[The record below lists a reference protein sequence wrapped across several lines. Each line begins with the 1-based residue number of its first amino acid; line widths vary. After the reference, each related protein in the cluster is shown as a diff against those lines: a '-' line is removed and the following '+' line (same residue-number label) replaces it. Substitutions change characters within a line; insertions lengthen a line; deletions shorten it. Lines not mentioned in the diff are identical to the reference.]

1 MIGVKDNSN
10 LEKYFKKEKKNMS
23 KEKSN
28 LDIINENVRK
38 TIEKTIDSK
47 SIDIADKVIEKL
59 NNSNKIKI
67 EMPYYKRVE
76 LLLYN
81 YENLKEAVKQKEEAI
96 AELDKYGLPERSK
109 SIVMYSSA
117 GGNSQADR
125 YAELKEKYKIEK
137 LETQRDLKRIDNAL
151 DKIRNDKYFDIIQ
164 YKYLNE
170 DKDKITTDE
179 ELADKFN
186 RDRKTIT
193 RNKKRLINKLMTI
206 LFPESISEVM

>member
-1 MIGVKDNSN
+1 MN
-10 LEKYFKKEKKNMS
+10 

-28 LDIINENVRK
+28 IDIINENVRK

-96 AELDKYGLPERSK
+96 KELEIYGLPEKSK
-109 SIVMYSSA
+109 SIVMYSSV

-125 YAELKEKYKIEK
+125 YAELKEKYRIEK
-137 LETQRDLKRIDNAL
+137 METERTLKRIDNAL
-151 DKIRNDKYFDIIQ
+151 AEIRKDKYFDIIQ
-164 YKYLNE
+164 YKYLNIDE
-170 DKDKITTDE
+170 EKIRTNE
-179 ELADKFN
+179 ELAEKLN
-186 RDRKTIT
+186 KDRKTVM
-193 RNKKRLINKLMTI
+193 RNKKRLINKLITI
-206 LFPESISEVM
+206 LFPVSISEVI

>member
-1 MIGVKDNSN
+1 MN
-10 LEKYFKKEKKNMS
+10 

-28 LDIINENVRK
+28 IDIINENVRK
-38 TIEKTIDSK
+38 TIEKTIESK

-117 GGNSQADR
+117 GGSSQADR
-125 YAELKEKYKIEK
+125 YSELKEKYKIEK
-137 LETQRDLKRIDNAL
+137 METERDLRRIDNAL
-151 DKIRNDKYFDIIQ
+151 DKIRDDKYFDIIQ

-170 DKDKITTDE
+170 DEERINTDE
-179 ELADKFN
+179 ELAQKFN
-186 RDRKTIT
+186 KERITII
-193 RNKKRLINKLMTI
+193 RNRKRLINKLVTI
-206 LFPESISEVM
+206 LFPTSISEVM

>member
-1 MIGVKDNSN
+1 MN
-10 LEKYFKKEKKNMS
+10 

-28 LDIINENVRK
+28 IDIINENVRK
-38 TIEKTIDSK
+38 TIEKTIESK

-117 GGNSQADR
+117 GGSSQADR
-125 YAELKEKYKIEK
+125 YSELKEKYKIEK
-137 LETQRDLKRIDNAL
+137 METERDLKRIDNAL
-151 DKIRNDKYFDIIQ
+151 DKIRADKYFDIIK
-164 YKYLNE
+164 YKYLNNDE
-170 DKDKITTDE
+170 DKINTDE
-179 ELADKFN
+179 ELAEKFN

-206 LFPESISEVM
+206 LFPESISSVM

>member
-1 MIGVKDNSN
+1 MIGV
-10 LEKYFKKEKKNMS
+10 

-28 LDIINENVRK
+28 LDIINENVKK
-38 TIEKTIDSK
+38 TIEKTIESK

-96 AELDKYGLPERSK
+96 EELDIYGLPEKSK
-109 SIVMYSSA
+109 SIVMYSSV
-117 GGNSQADR
+117 GGNTQADR
-125 YAELKEKYKIEK
+125 YAELKEKYRIEKIET
-137 LETQRDLKRIDNAL
+137 ERTLKRIDNAL
-151 DKIRNDKYFDIIQ
+151 NKIRNDKYFDIIQ

-170 DKDKITTDE
+170 DEDKVKTDE
-179 ELADKFN
+179 ELANKFN
-186 RDRKTIT
+186 KERRTILKN
-193 RNKKRLINKLMTI
+193 RNRLINKLVTI
-206 LFPESISEVM
+206 LFPESIKDVI

>member
-1 MIGVKDNSN
+1 MN
-10 LEKYFKKEKKNMS
+10 

-28 LDIINENVRK
+28 IDIINENVRK
-38 TIEKTIDSK
+38 TIEKTIESK

-59 NNSNKIKI
+59 KNSNKIKI
-67 EMPYYKRVE
+67 EIPYYKRVE

-117 GGNSQADR
+117 GGSSQADR
-125 YAELKEKYKIEK
+125 YSELKEKYKIEK
-137 LETQRDLKRIDNAL
+137 METERDLKRIDNAL
-151 DKIRNDKYFDIIQ
+151 DKIRDDKYFGIIQ

-170 DKDKITTDE
+170 DEERINTDE
-179 ELADKFN
+179 ELAQKFN
-186 RDRKTIT
+186 KERITII
-193 RNKKRLINKLMTI
+193 RNRKRLINKLVTI
-206 LFPESISEVM
+206 LFPISISEVM

>member
-1 MIGVKDNSN
+1 MN
-10 LEKYFKKEKKNMS
+10 

-28 LDIINENVRK
+28 IDIINENVRK

-81 YENLKEAVKQKEEAI
+81 YENLKEAVKQKEDAI

-117 GGNSQADR
+117 GGSSQADR
-125 YAELKEKYKIEK
+125 YSELKEKYKIEK
-137 LETQRDLKRIDNAL
+137 METERDLKRIDNAL
-151 DKIRNDKYFDIIQ
+151 DKIRDDKYFGIIQ

-170 DKDKITTDE
+170 DKEKITTDE

>member
-1 MIGVKDNSN
+1 
-10 LEKYFKKEKKNMS
+10 
-23 KEKSN
+23 
-28 LDIINENVRK
+28 
-38 TIEKTIDSK
+38 IEKTIDSK

-81 YENLKEAVKQKEEAI
+81 YENLKEAVKQKEDAI

-117 GGNSQADR
+117 GGSSQADR
-125 YAELKEKYKIEK
+125 YSELKEKYKIEK
-137 LETQRDLKRIDNAL
+137 METERDLKRIDNAL
-151 DKIRNDKYFDIIQ
+151 YKIRDDKYFGIIQ

-170 DKDKITTDE
+170 DKEKITTDE

>member
-1 MIGVKDNSN
+1 MN
-10 LEKYFKKEKKNMS
+10 

-28 LDIINENVRK
+28 IDIINENVRE

-47 SIDIADKVIEKL
+47 SIYIADKVIEKL

-117 GGNSQADR
+117 GGSSQADR
-125 YAELKEKYKIEK
+125 YSELKEKYKIEK
-137 LETQRDLKRIDNAL
+137 METERDLKRIDNAL
-151 DKIRNDKYFDIIQ
+151 DKIRDDKYFGIIQ

-170 DKDKITTDE
+170 DKEKINTDE

>member
-1 MIGVKDNSN
+1 MN
-10 LEKYFKKEKKNMS
+10 

-28 LDIINENVRK
+28 IDIINENVRK
-38 TIEKTIDSK
+38 TIEKTIESK

-117 GGNSQADR
+117 GGSSQADR
-125 YAELKEKYKIEK
+125 YSELKEKYKIEK
-137 LETQRDLKRIDNAL
+137 METERDLKRIDNAL
-151 DKIRNDKYFDIIQ
+151 DKIRDDKYFGIIQ

-170 DKDKITTDE
+170 DEERINTDE
-179 ELADKFN
+179 ELVQKFN
-186 RDRKTIT
+186 KERITIIRNRKS
-193 RNKKRLINKLMTI
+193 LINKLVTI
-206 LFPESISEVM
+206 LFPISISEVM

>member
-1 MIGVKDNSN
+1 MN
-10 LEKYFKKEKKNMS
+10 

-28 LDIINENVRK
+28 IDIINENVRK
-38 TIEKTIDSK
+38 TIEKTIESK

-59 NNSNKIKI
+59 KNSNKIKI
-67 EMPYYKRVE
+67 EIPHYKRVE

-117 GGNSQADR
+117 GGSSQADR
-125 YAELKEKYKIEK
+125 YSELKEKYKIEK
-137 LETQRDLKRIDNAL
+137 METERDLKRIDNAL
-151 DKIRNDKYFDIIQ
+151 DKIRDDKYFGIIQ

-170 DKDKITTDE
+170 DEERINTDE
-179 ELADKFN
+179 ELAQKFN
-186 RDRKTIT
+186 KERITII
-193 RNKKRLINKLMTI
+193 RNRKRLINKLVTI
-206 LFPESISEVM
+206 LFPISISEVM

>member
-1 MIGVKDNSN
+1 MN
-10 LEKYFKKEKKNMS
+10 

-28 LDIINENVRK
+28 IDIINENVRK
-38 TIEKTIDSK
+38 TIEKTIESK

-81 YENLKEAVKQKEEAI
+81 YENLKEAVKQKEDAI

-117 GGNSQADR
+117 GGSSQADR
-125 YAELKEKYKIEK
+125 YSELKEKYKIEK
-137 LETQRDLKRIDNAL
+137 METERDLKRIDNAL
-151 DKIRNDKYFDIIQ
+151 DKIRDDKYFGIIQ

-170 DKDKITTDE
+170 DKEKITTDE

>member
-1 MIGVKDNSN
+1 MN
-10 LEKYFKKEKKNMS
+10 

-28 LDIINENVRK
+28 IDIINENVRK
-38 TIEKTIDSK
+38 TIEKTIESK

-125 YAELKEKYKIEK
+125 YSELKEKYKIEK
-137 LETQRDLKRIDNAL
+137 METERDLKRIDNAL
-151 DKIRNDKYFDIIQ
+151 DKIRDDKYFGIIQ

-170 DKDKITTDE
+170 DKEKITTDE

>member
-1 MIGVKDNSN
+1 MN
-10 LEKYFKKEKKNMS
+10 

-28 LDIINENVRK
+28 IDIINENVRK
-38 TIEKTIDSK
+38 TIEKTIESK

-117 GGNSQADR
+117 GGSSQADR
-125 YAELKEKYKIEK
+125 YTELKEKYKLEK
-137 LETQRDLKRIDNAL
+137 LETERDLKRIDSAL
-151 DKIRNDKYFDIIQ
+151 NKIKEDKYFEIIL
-164 YKYLNE
+164 YKYLRSE
-170 DKDKITTDE
+170 EKKISTDDKLAEMLNKDRTTIVR
-179 ELADKFN
+179 N
-186 RDRKTIT
+186 R
-193 RNKKRLINKLMTI
+193 KRLINKLVII
-206 LFPESISEVM
+206 LFPESIKSVI

>member
-1 MIGVKDNSN
+1 MN
-10 LEKYFKKEKKNMS
+10 

-28 LDIINENVRK
+28 IDIINENVRK
-38 TIEKTIDSK
+38 TIEKTIESK

-117 GGNSQADR
+117 GGSSQADR
-125 YAELKEKYKIEK
+125 YSELKEKYKIEK
-137 LETQRDLKRIDNAL
+137 METERDLKRIDNAL
-151 DKIRNDKYFDIIQ
+151 DKIRDDKYFGIIQ

-170 DKDKITTDE
+170 DKEKITTDE

>member
-1 MIGVKDNSN
+1 
-10 LEKYFKKEKKNMS
+10 MS

-59 NNSNKIKI
+59 NSSNKIKI

-96 AELDKYGLPERSK
+96 EELDKYGLPERSK

-117 GGNSQADR
+117 GGNTQADR

-137 LETQRDLKRIDNAL
+137 METERDLKRIDNAL
-151 DKIRNDKYFDIIQ
+151 DKIRDDKYFDIIQ
-164 YKYLNE
+164 CKYLND

>member
-1 MIGVKDNSN
+1 MN
-10 LEKYFKKEKKNMS
+10 

-28 LDIINENVRK
+28 IDIINENVRK
-38 TIEKTIDSK
+38 TIEKTIESK

-67 EMPYYKRVE
+67 EIPYYKRVE

-117 GGNSQADR
+117 GGSSQADR
-125 YAELKEKYKIEK
+125 YTELKEKYKLEK
-137 LETQRDLKRIDNAL
+137 LETERDLKRIDSAL
-151 DKIRNDKYFDIIQ
+151 NKIKEDKYFEIIL
-164 YKYLNE
+164 YKYLRSE
-170 DKDKITTDE
+170 EKKISTDDKLAEMLNKDRTTIVR
-179 ELADKFN
+179 N
-186 RDRKTIT
+186 R
-193 RNKKRLINKLMTI
+193 KRLINKLVII
-206 LFPESISEVM
+206 LFPESIKSVI

>member
-1 MIGVKDNSN
+1 MN
-10 LEKYFKKEKKNMS
+10 

-28 LDIINENVRK
+28 IDIINENVRK
-38 TIEKTIDSK
+38 TIEKTIESK

-117 GGNSQADR
+117 GGSSQADR
-125 YAELKEKYKIEK
+125 YSELKEKYKIEK
-137 LETQRDLKRIDNAL
+137 METERDLKRIDNAL
-151 DKIRNDKYFDIIQ
+151 DKIRDDKYFGIIQ

-170 DKDKITTDE
+170 DEERINTDE
-179 ELADKFN
+179 ELVQKFN
-186 RDRKTIT
+186 KERITII
-193 RNKKRLINKLMTI
+193 RNRKRLINKLVTI
-206 LFPESISEVM
+206 LFPISISEVM

>member
-1 MIGVKDNSN
+1 MRRMN
-10 LEKYFKKEKKNMS
+10 

-28 LDIINENVRK
+28 IDIINENVRK
-38 TIEKTIDSK
+38 TIEKTIESK

-59 NNSNKIKI
+59 KNSNKIKI
-67 EMPYYKRVE
+67 EIPYYKRVE

-117 GGNSQADR
+117 GGSSQADR
-125 YAELKEKYKIEK
+125 YSELKEKYKIEK
-137 LETQRDLKRIDNAL
+137 METERDLKRIDNAL
-151 DKIRNDKYFDIIQ
+151 DKIRDDKYFGIIQ

-170 DKDKITTDE
+170 DEERINTDE
-179 ELADKFN
+179 ELAQKFN
-186 RDRKTIT
+186 KERITII
-193 RNKKRLINKLMTI
+193 RNRKRLINKLVTI
-206 LFPESISEVM
+206 LFPISISEVM

>member
-1 MIGVKDNSN
+1 MN
-10 LEKYFKKEKKNMS
+10 

-28 LDIINENVRK
+28 IDIINENVRK
-38 TIEKTIDSK
+38 TIEKTIESK

-117 GGNSQADR
+117 GGSSQADR
-125 YAELKEKYKIEK
+125 YSELKEKYKIEK
-137 LETQRDLKRIDNAL
+137 METERDLKRIDNAL
-151 DKIRNDKYFDIIQ
+151 DKIRDDKYFGIIQ

-170 DKDKITTDE
+170 DEERINTDE
-179 ELADKFN
+179 ELAQKFN
-186 RDRKTIT
+186 KERITII
-193 RNKKRLINKLMTI
+193 RNRKRLINKLVTI
-206 LFPESISEVM
+206 LFPISISEVM

>member
-1 MIGVKDNSN
+1 MN
-10 LEKYFKKEKKNMS
+10 

-28 LDIINENVRK
+28 IDIINENVRK

-81 YENLKEAVKQKEEAI
+81 YENLKEAVKQKEDAI

-117 GGNSQADR
+117 GGSSQADR
-125 YAELKEKYKIEK
+125 YSELKEKYKIEK
-137 LETQRDLKRIDNAL
+137 METERDLKRIDNAL
-151 DKIRNDKYFDIIQ
+151 YKIRDDKYFGIIQ

-170 DKDKITTDE
+170 DKEKITTDE

>member
-1 MIGVKDNSN
+1 MN
-10 LEKYFKKEKKNMS
+10 

-28 LDIINENVRK
+28 IDIINENVRK
-38 TIEKTIDSK
+38 TIEKTIESK

-67 EMPYYKRVE
+67 EIPYYKRVE

-117 GGNSQADR
+117 GGSSQADR
-125 YAELKEKYKIEK
+125 YSELKEKYKIEK
-137 LETQRDLKRIDNAL
+137 METERDLKRIDNAL
-151 DKIRNDKYFDIIQ
+151 DKIRDDKYFGIIQ

-170 DKDKITTDE
+170 DEERINTDE
-179 ELADKFN
+179 ELAQKFN
-186 RDRKTIT
+186 KERITII
-193 RNKKRLINKLMTI
+193 RNRKRLINKLVTI
-206 LFPESISEVM
+206 LFPISISEVM

>member
-1 MIGVKDNSN
+1 MN
-10 LEKYFKKEKKNMS
+10 

-28 LDIINENVRK
+28 IDIINENVRK
-38 TIEKTIDSK
+38 TIEKTIESK

-125 YAELKEKYKIEK
+125 YSELKEKYKIEK
-137 LETQRDLKRIDNAL
+137 METERDLKRIDNAL
-151 DKIRNDKYFDIIQ
+151 DKIRDDKYFGIIQ

-170 DKDKITTDE
+170 DEERINTDE
-179 ELADKFN
+179 ELAQKFN
-186 RDRKTIT
+186 KERITII
-193 RNKKRLINKLMTI
+193 RNRKRLINKLVTI
-206 LFPESISEVM
+206 LFPISISEVM